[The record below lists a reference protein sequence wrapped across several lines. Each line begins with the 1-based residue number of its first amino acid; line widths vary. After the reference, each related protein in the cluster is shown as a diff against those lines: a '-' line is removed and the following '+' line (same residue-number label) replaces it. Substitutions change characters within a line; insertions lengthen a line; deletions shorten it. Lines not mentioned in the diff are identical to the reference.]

1 MPHIPDRLVTY
12 PIGAAQILANKV
24 AHDMTVFVKR
34 HVFTAL
40 TDNPGLN
47 WRDIFVLSQI
57 LRYPGGLTPAE
68 ISGNTRLDP
77 ATVLRANEKLRKVRF
92 IIILEQAFDARSNL
106 IQVTPEGAEF
116 LQELFQTYLSKQA
129 TVLENLLPRL
139 GKQEIRDIFETC
151 LDIQEHAEQLSALSP
166 SGKVRRQNRTAYSR
180 AALQDSFDD
189 FQRFPEFVLQV
200 YCRRISNDYMSFLK
214 THAMSKMSDKQLRK
228 PRELLTLM
236 TLEHMTHDA
245 TAMDVAKLMRYDPA
259 TTSRAVSILSEAGYT
274 KPLSGYAADDRKKP
288 LIISEKGMQAVQEYS
303 ALMINAQ
310 TMANERISGERSQA
324 EIVKQLGVLYFI
336 GNRTEGFASI
346 RPGKLA

>member
-1 MPHIPDRLVTY
+1 
-12 PIGAAQILANKV
+12 
-24 AHDMTVFVKR
+24 MTVFVKR